1 MQIDKL
7 NEFTA
12 GLDTTGKTTYGDWG
26 NATGGVEG
34 WTYSK
39 PILVGNTWMTTA
51 HKTDQTTPAAD
62 KQFTG
67 TLNADGTTVAFADG
81 QTAIVFEREASQ
93 DGIAYTDVLDWGTDG
108 NELGSI
114 RGEGHH
120 HDDVMRLLSWFVWA
134 VTACTG
140 TLTVTWQTSDDKEF
154 GAGNVDEIAER
165 TVGAAE
171 IAKGT
176 YLVNGDPLPKG
187 LKRYQRLKVTSN
199 AGSPS
204 GKVGAFVVNVQGA

>member
-1 MQIDKL
+1 MNIDKL
-7 NEFTA
+7 NEFSA
-12 GLDTTGKTTYGDWG
+12 GVDTKGKTTFGDWG
-26 NATGGVEG
+26 DATGGVAG

-39 PILVGNTWMTTA
+39 PIVVGGDWVTTA
-51 HKTDQTTPAAD
+51 HKTDQTAPAAD
-62 KQFTG
+62 KQLVG

-81 QTAIVFEREASQ
+81 ETAVTFTREASQ

-108 NELGSI
+108 NELGTI
-114 RGEGHH
+114 RGEGDHG
-120 HDDVMRLLSWFVWA
+120 DDVMRLLSWFVWA

-140 TLTVTWQTSDDKEF
+140 TLTVTWQTSDDPEF

-171 IAKGT
+171 IAKGK
-176 YLVNGDPLPKG
+176 YLVNGDPIPKG

-199 AGSPS
+199 ASDPS
-204 GKVGAFVVNVQGA
+204 GKVGAFVANVQGA